1 MLTCL
6 ITGDVHFDYMVNVIS
21 VRFLH
26 CTDIIFFFAI
36 NKYLMK
42 LCKNLF
48 SHYTVS
54 YLI

>member
-6 ITGDVHFDYMVNVIS
+6 ITDDFHFDYMVNVIS

-26 CTDIIFFFAI
+26 CTVIIFSFAI

-48 SHYTVS
+48 SYYSVN